1 MHISPPASNC
11 GGDVLPT
18 SSLILILDGKSDWSV
33 ALGCRLN
40 TALPRVMGGGVTVGV
55 VSPDHR
61 VRTSARRGGG
71 KGGRANG
78 TWNGTRET
86 GR

>member
-40 TALPRVMGGGVTVGV
+40 TALPRVMGGGVSVGV
-55 VSPDHR
+55 VSPETTELELVLGEVE
-61 VRTSARRGGG
+61 VREAVPMEG
-71 KGGRANG
+71 
-78 TWNGTRET
+78 
-86 GR
+86 